1 MDCGEPGYAPVVTD
15 MPAPARVRTA
25 EELYGYGSAFAEY
38 EAFEAALDDSL
49 APRGSGLL
57 FDLVAGLGLPPGSL
71 AVDVGAREA
80 GHCIELSRRFAFTVH
95 GVEPVR
101 RHLDNAARALQVLAA
116 AEPEVAARVRMEEGV
131 AERLAE
137 PDGSVDLI
145 WCRDVL
151 GHIEDLAAV
160 FGEFG
165 RVLRPG
171 GAAVIYQ
178 MTATEWLTPAEA
190 ARLWP
195 PIGAYASSADP
206 QQFEAAIAAGGLR
219 IGQCIQLGGEW
230 RERDEEDGRGR
241 TRRQLLHVSRLLRNR
256 PAYQE
261 RFGEAAYE
269 AMLGNCLWGVYQMIG
284 KLNPR
289 VYVLRR

>member
-1 MDCGEPGYAPVVTD
+1 M
-15 MPAPARVRTA
+15 
-25 EELYGYGSAFAEY
+25 
-38 EAFEAALDDSL
+38 
-49 APRGSGLL
+49 
-57 FDLVAGLGLPPGSL
+57 
-71 AVDVGAREA
+71 
-80 GHCIELSRRFAFTVH
+80 H

-101 RHLDNAARALQVLAA
+101 RHLDNAARALAALAA
-116 AEPEVAARVRMEEGV
+116 AEPEVAARVRVDESV

-151 GHIEDLAAV
+151 VHVTDLEAV

-178 MTATEWLTPAEA
+178 MTATDWLTPAEA

-195 PIGAYASSADP
+195 PIGVHATSVDP
-206 QQFEAAIAAGGLR
+206 QRFEAAIAAAGLT
-219 IGQCIQLGGEW
+219 IGQCIQPGGEW
-230 RERDEEDGRGR
+230 RERTEEDGQGL
-241 TRRQLLHVSRLLRNR
+241 TSRQLLHVSRLLRNR
-256 PAYQE
+256 PAYQQ
-261 RFGEAAYE
+261 RFGADTYQ
-269 AMLGNCLWGVYQMIG
+269 AMLANSLWGVYQMIG

-289 VYVLRR
+289 IYVLRR

>member
-1 MDCGEPGYAPVVTD
+1 MDGGGPGYAPVVTD
-15 MPAPARVRTA
+15 MPAPAPVRTA

-49 APRGSGLL
+49 APRGLGLL

-71 AVDVGAREA
+71 VVDVGAREA
-80 GHCIELSRRFAFTVH
+80 GQCFELSRRFAFTVH

-101 RHLDNAARALQVLAA
+101 RHLEGAARALQVLAA
-116 AEPEVAARVRMEEGV
+116 AESEVAARVRMDEGV

-151 GHIEDLAAV
+151 GHIEDLAGV

-195 PIGAYASSADP
+195 PIGAHAASVDP
-206 QQFEAAIAAGGLR
+206 QRFEAAITAGGLR

-230 RERDEEDGRGR
+230 RERDEEDGAGR

>member
-1 MDCGEPGYAPVVTD
+1 
-15 MPAPARVRTA
+15 
-25 EELYGYGSAFAEY
+25 
-38 EAFEAALDDSL
+38 
-49 APRGSGLL
+49 
-57 FDLVAGLGLPPGSL
+57 
-71 AVDVGAREA
+71 
-80 GHCIELSRRFAFTVH
+80 
-95 GVEPVR
+95 
-101 RHLDNAARALQVLAA
+101 
-116 AEPEVAARVRMEEGV
+116 
-131 AERLAE
+131 
-137 PDGSVDLI
+137 
-145 WCRDVL
+145 VL
-151 GHIEDLAAV
+151 GHIQDLEAV

-178 MTATEWLTPAEA
+178 MTATDWLTPAEA

-195 PIGAYASSADP
+195 PLGAYAASVDP
-206 QQFEAAIAAGGLR
+206 QRFEAAIAAGGLR
-219 IGQCIQLGGEW
+219 IGQCIQLGGDW
-230 RERDEEDGRGR
+230 RERDEEDGGGR
-241 TRRQLLHVSRLLRNR
+241 TCRQLLHVSRLLRNR

>member
-1 MDCGEPGYAPVVTD
+1 
-15 MPAPARVRTA
+15 MPAPGRVRTA

-38 EAFEAALDDSL
+38 EAFAAALDHSL

-57 FDLVAGLGLPPGSL
+57 FDLVARLGQRPGSL

-80 GHCIELSRRFAFTVH
+80 GHCIELSRRFGFTVH

-101 RHLDNAARALQVLAA
+101 RHLEGAARALAA
-116 AEPEVAARVRMEEGV
+116 ADPEVAARVRMDEGM

-151 GHIEDLAAV
+151 GHVQDLTAV
-160 FGEFG
+160 FAEFA

-178 MTATEWLTPAEA
+178 MTATDWLTPAEA

-195 PIGAYASSADP
+195 PIGAYASSVDP
-206 QQFEAAIAAGGLR
+206 RRFEAAIAAGGLTVV
-219 IGQCIQLGGEW
+219 QCIQLGGEW
-230 RERDEEDGRGR
+230 RERDEEDGGGR
-241 TRRQLLHVSRLLRNR
+241 TCRELLYVSRLLRNR
-256 PAYQE
+256 AAYRE
-261 RFGEAAYE
+261 RFSADAYE
-269 AMLGNCLWGVYQMIG
+269 AMLANCLWGVYQMIG

>member
-1 MDCGEPGYAPVVTD
+1 
-15 MPAPARVRTA
+15 MPAPGRVRTA
-25 EELYGYGSAFAEY
+25 EELYGYGPAFAEY
-38 EAFEAALDDSL
+38 EAFAAALDHSL

-57 FDLVAGLGLPPGSL
+57 FDLVAGLGLRPGSL

-80 GHCIELSRRFAFTVH
+80 GHCIELSRRFGFTVH

-101 RHLDNAARALQVLAA
+101 RHLEGAARALAA
-116 AEPEVAARVRMEEGV
+116 ADPEVAARVRMDEGV

-137 PDGSVDLI
+137 PAGSVDLI

-151 GHIEDLAAV
+151 GHVQDLTAV
-160 FGEFG
+160 FAEFA

-178 MTATEWLTPAEA
+178 MTATDWLTPAEA

-195 PIGAYASSADP
+195 PIGAYASSVDP
-206 QQFEAAIAAGGLR
+206 RRFEAAIAAGGLTVV
-219 IGQCIQLGGEW
+219 QCIQLGGEW
-230 RERDEEDGRGR
+230 RERDEEDGGGR
-241 TRRQLLHVSRLLRNR
+241 TCRELLYVSRLLRNR
-256 PAYQE
+256 PAYRE
-261 RFGEAAYE
+261 RFGADAYE
-269 AMLGNCLWGVYQMIG
+269 AMLANCLWGVYQMIG